1 MDEKLYEAI
10 DKTDAVLRRA
20 WERDVAPAEKVRSYS
35 VGFECTE
42 SVAARIMAYIAE
54 QPTWRRSYRSY
65 EVGSVRSEDG

>member
-1 MDEKLYEAI
+1 MDEKLYAAI

-20 WERDVAPAEKVRSYS
+20 WERDVAPAEKVRAYS